1 MDPRLERVLALVIE
15 THIATAEP
23 VGSQALVAQYD
34 LGVSPATV
42 RNWFAELVD
51 AGMLIQPHT
60 SAGRVPSE
68 RAYQWYVE
76 TQLAGAAEAKGD
88 TRTRAAFARAAEQ
101 ADDHAARTKALAKA
115 CAASVGIAAL
125 AATGRNDSY
134 YTGMTELFRQP
145 EFREWNRVL
154 GMGSVLDTLDERLA
168 TIRRNTYSTP
178 TILIGEQCP
187 FGNAC
192 GAAIITLPGNTLLAL
207 LGPMRMPYRQAMNAL
222 LAARETFSL

>member
-15 THIATAEP
+15 TYIATAEP

-51 AGMLIQPHT
+51 AGMLMQPHT

-68 RAYQWYVE
+68 RAYQWYVQ
-76 TQLAGAAEAKGD
+76 TQLGD
-88 TRTRAAFARAAEQ
+88 VKADARTHAAFAQIAKEAS
-101 ADDHAARTKALAKA
+101 DHASRAKA
-115 CAASVGIAAL
+115 FAKTCAASVGIAAL
-125 AATGRNDSY
+125 AATGKNDSY
-134 YTGMTELFRQP
+134 YTGMTDLFRQP

-154 GMGSVLDTLDERLA
+154 GIGSVLDTLDERLA
-168 TIRRNTYSTP
+168 TIRQNTYHMP
-178 TILIGEQCP
+178 TVLVGEQCP

-192 GAAIITLPGNTLLAL
+192 GAAIITLPGNSLLAL
-207 LGPMRMPYRQAMNAL
+207 LGPMRMPYRQAVSVL
-222 LAARETFSL
+222 QIAREIASL